1 VGLFVQIGFQSFRQH
16 GSNNCRVQRA
26 VADAMV
32 NLLREMNLT
41 LPIPI
46 DEDENSKMPGVRNG
60 IQTHDG
66 RSMGKRETPTSTVA
80 ET

>member
-1 VGLFVQIGFQSFRQH
+1 
-16 GSNNCRVQRA
+16 
-26 VADAMV
+26 MV